1 LIADGGS
8 GPLPS
13 TNSKDILAGIAGGIT
28 PARAT
33 NAVEM
38 KVKFKKSAVIVGAPE
53 LKLTYQGVVA
63 SGTAPTRVFAQ
74 LVDDAGG
81 IVIGNQVT
89 PIKVTLDGRDH
100 SLTVPLEVIAFTAKA
115 GAHITL
121 QIVATTTAYAQPRL
135 NGTVTFNKIDLS
147 LPTAADLLAK

>member
-8 GPLPS
+8 GPLRS
-13 TNSKDILAGIAGGIT
+13 TSTDVLAGIAGGIT

-38 KVKFKKSAVIVGAPE
+38 KLIFTKPAVVVGAPE

-63 SGTAPTRVFAQ
+63 SGAAPTRVFAQ
-74 LVDDAGG
+74 LVDDASG

-89 PIKVTLDGRDH
+89 PIKVTLDGQDH
-100 SLTVPLEVIAFTAKA
+100 TLTVPLEAIAFTGRAD
-115 GAHITL
+115 AHVTL

-135 NGTVTFNKIDLS
+135 NGTVTFNRIDLS